1 MPDLE
6 VGDLIEVGD
15 LVLLSTSIAN
25 TIHQFRY
32 GIILKVRQ
40 THNTNLVLVD
50 GKKFLIANYHL
61 RKLC

>member
-1 MPDLE
+1 MPE
-6 VGDLIEVGD
+6 VEIGDLVEVGD

-32 GIILKVRQ
+32 GIVIKVHQ
-40 THNTNLVLVD
+40 QHNTNLVLVD
-50 GKKFLIANYHL
+50 GNKYLIANYHL